1 MRRSTLAITT
11 GVALAAAL
19 GVGVA
24 WRLGSAS
31 DRGSDERGRGDASAS
46 NALQDAGA
54 GTARDAPGVTG
65 PITAPAR
72 HAAFDTTEGRAALA
86 AQAERARFE
95 KSIRDF
101 LANAAALDA
110 AERARIAAEL
120 DAQVEAEELARR
132 MSADEARMLRL
143 ALLDRGV
150 ADETERLRRAEA
162 LAAAYRREAERR
174 QRAFEMQQAN
184 DPRFIAY
191 KSRESQV
198 VAEVM
203 AMPRIP
209 GGLSRDEYLRL
220 RLQAERERA
229 WGRPGG

>member
-1 MRRSTLAITT
+1 MRRSAIAIAT
-11 GVALAAAL
+11 GAALAAAL
-19 GVGVA
+19 GVGLV
-24 WRLGSAS
+24 WRQMSGDAGSVGVRGEAIADAASQNSAFTDALDPALAS
-31 DRGSDERGRGDASAS
+31 DPSRVDPTHDA
-46 NALQDAGA
+46 
-54 GTARDAPGVTG
+54 V
-65 PITAPAR
+65 
-72 HAAFDTTEGRAALA
+72 FDTPEGRAALA
-86 AQAERARFE
+86 AQADRARFE

-101 LANAAALDA
+101 LANASALDA

-143 ALLDRGV
+143 ALLERSI

-162 LAAAYRREAERR
+162 LAAAYRAEAERR
-174 QRAFEMQQAN
+174 QRAFERAQAN
-184 DPRFIAY
+184 DPRFVAY

-203 AMPRIP
+203 AMRSIP
-209 GGLSRDEYLRL
+209 GGLSRDDYLRQ